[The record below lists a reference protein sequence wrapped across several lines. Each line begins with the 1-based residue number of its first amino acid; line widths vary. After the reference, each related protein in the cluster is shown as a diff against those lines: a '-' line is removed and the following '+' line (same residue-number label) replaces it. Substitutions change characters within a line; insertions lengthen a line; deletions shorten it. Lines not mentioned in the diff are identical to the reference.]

1 MKLAAIDIGSNAVR
15 CQISNVLNYN
25 NKNIFKR
32 IEYIRYPI
40 KFGEDVFTSGIICPE
55 KEERFTKFLHA
66 LKLLMEVHEVSHYMI
81 CATSAMREAKN
92 AADIIKRV
100 QKKLGMQ
107 INVIDGQTEA
117 ELINKVIFNLLDDKN
132 YLHIDV
138 GGGSTEYNIYVNHE
152 KVASRS
158 FEIGSIRFQQG
169 SKLDEIWVEMKQW
182 VKEHGRKNHVSRAI
196 GTGGNINKIYDM
208 AGKMAGKPIF
218 RKQMDEIVD
227 QLEAMTYEEKQNIML
242 LNPDRADVIVPAAK
256 IYLSAM
262 KWARIESM
270 MVPAVGLKDGI
281 LQALY
286 ETHYRDTR
294 QSEIAVLAD

>member
-1 MKLAAIDIGSNAVR
+1 LKLAAIDIGSNAVR
-15 CQISNVLNYN
+15 CQISNILNYN

-32 IEYIRYPI
+32 VEYIRYPI
-40 KFGEDVFTSGIICPE
+40 KFGEDVFTTGIITPE

-92 AADIIKRV
+92 ATEIIKRV

-117 ELINKVIFNLLDDKN
+117 ELINKVIYNLLDDKN

-138 GGGSTEYNIYVNHE
+138 GGGSTEYNIYVDHE

-158 FEIGSIRFQQG
+158 FEMGSIRFQKG
-169 SKLDEIWVEMKQW
+169 SKYDEIWIAMKEW
-182 VKEHGRKNHVSRAI
+182 VKENGRKNHVSRAI

-218 RKQMDEIVD
+218 RKQIEEIVD
-227 QLEAMTYEEKQNIML
+227 QLEVMSFEEKQNIML

-270 MVPAVGLKDGI
+270 MVPTVGLKDGI

-294 QSEIAVLAD
+294 LSQISTLMD